1 MFIEKTYAGK
11 EIFGKEKT
19 MEDKKLVHSKKKKH
33 TRKEENFWRIRIY
46 ANIMIIQI

>member
-19 MEDKKLVHSKKKKH
+19 MEDKKLVHSKKKN
-33 TRKEENFWRIRIY
+33 TQERKKTSGVLEYTPI
-46 ANIMIIQI
+46 

>member
-19 MEDKKLVHSKKKKH
+19 MEDKKLVHSKKTTQERKK
-33 TRKEENFWRIRIY
+33 TSGLLEYTPI
-46 ANIMIIQI
+46 